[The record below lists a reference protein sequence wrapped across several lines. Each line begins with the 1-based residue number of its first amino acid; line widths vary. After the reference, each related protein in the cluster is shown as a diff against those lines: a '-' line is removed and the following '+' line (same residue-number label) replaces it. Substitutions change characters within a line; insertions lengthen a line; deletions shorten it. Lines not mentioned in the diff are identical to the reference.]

1 MPVKRRIKFKTVAL
15 SDPRTYQAM
24 LSDHVQAWEALT
36 ATEAE
41 ITDELGTDFPALRDH
56 FKQNGYS
63 CDFYSQRTND
73 GDHLNWEHT
82 RAGVVIMTNA
92 GNLLDDAQPY
102 PTQLEELQ
110 R

>member
-1 MPVKRRIKFKTVAL
+1 MPTKRVLKFKTIAL
-15 SDPRTYQAM
+15 SDPRTYLAM
-24 LSDHVQAWEALT
+24 LSDQVQAWSKLT
-36 ATEAE
+36 DTEAE
-41 ITDELGTDFPALRDH
+41 INDERDMDFPALREH